1 MEKKRKDVD
10 PNKMDRKD
18 DYYFQNWLIFMYLLN
33 IFIII
38 SIFIQFFFVHN
49 MFNLP
54 FIFTD
59 LSDLLLKDLKFEFKS
74 EVPSELIN

>member
-18 DYYFQNWLIFMYLLN
+18 DYYFQNWLIYMYFLK

-38 SIFIQFFFVHN
+38 SIFIQYFFFITCLIYPLYSLILAIYCWKIW
-49 MFNLP
+49 NLN
-54 FIFTD
+54 
-59 LSDLLLKDLKFEFKS
+59 LKS